1 MKRVGDEK
9 KSGESRNM
17 RDQRGAECKERR
29 DPMPRV
35 KMIGG
40 RDLDQFIFAGEFM
53 GQEMEEIKSADDKT
67 RDQTRNRNSKQNAQ
81 SDEQLMRSKTGF
93 NCNRSSPEQIETK
106 GYKRDRDR
114 DQRDESDQTI
124 ENDGEQGARFVVR
137 RFFEQE
143 IALNNIAAG
152 AAGEKLIVKH
162 PDQKQADET
171 WDIESNL
178 LHAKENLPTDSRS
191 DLDNDIGDDGGCNPA
206 IVGFLQSLAHFM
218 ALLWIMKNPDQE
230 RDRDRKLQC
239 RDKNFLHPPKR
250 SFQILTER

>member
-1 MKRVGDEK
+1 DSGKADRNRGECALNGHDREKVGRGKRRGRTLAHVFRMKRVGDEK

-40 RDLDQFIFAGEFM
+40 RDLDQFIFAREFM

-106 GYKRDRDR
+106 CYKRDRDG

-124 ENDGEQGARFVVR
+124 ENDSQKSASFMIRRLLKEQ
-137 RFFEQE
+137 
-143 IALNNIAAG
+143 I
-152 AAGEKLIVKH
+152 
-162 PDQKQADET
+162 T
-171 WDIESNL
+171 
-178 LHAKENLPTDSRS
+178 
-191 DLDNDIGDDGGCNPA
+191 
-206 IVGFLQSLAHFM
+206 
-218 ALLWIMKNPDQE
+218 
-230 RDRDRKLQC
+230 
-239 RDKNFLHPPKR
+239 
-250 SFQILTER
+250 